1 MSELLRTDTIFGKR
15 ANIVGDISA
24 DLVLESLGKVYIKS
38 RNSAKTLEEVI
49 KSIVFG
55 DVESSGS
62 KAIIVEGLEQLDLT
76 TIKPGQFVYDKLSN
90 ILYLQL
96 EDELIELIN
105 VAPEGTGYVK
115 RSGDTMTGRLTI
127 NVPYGAPLHVN
138 STELVK
144 NLNANYLQG
153 YSADSFARKAKD
165 EIITGKWTF
174 RAPTKFEKNVKMGQ
188 DLIVEG
194 SVGTPAF
201 ASGFGGYGWRMD
213 ADTNTLTVDN
223 LVVRKLMRVYE
234 LVVNRIS
241 ATNGSLWVTNAGKV
255 TKAQKLLVYTKD
267 IITTGKIELDSDLHA
282 LLQATGNNGYFAMF
296 PAANENTV
304 STYSGND
311 LINASGNSMLSI
323 TTFNSEAR
331 AQAYVV
337 RLTGEADIVT
347 YHSQEN
353 DITYYQLTTTFSDQE
368 ESDVYRTYKLYA
380 DDFNFDVV
388 LPVIPRNYYNSF
400 KISEEYR
407 RKYQDAVRNVDDGI
421 SDLYATY
428 TAQAQT
434 EVRTTGGPWP
444 RSGSGFLE
452 PSDVIANM
460 KSYYKYFATGD
471 FYVVKFDDDELPV
484 FKPGDILRC
493 QKWTY
498 GGIKYYDAVVCNY
511 IDTSTYIIQVADS
524 VLDQSTRIT
533 YNDNLEP
540 ELTYGEDVQNTVLYQ
555 RSTRKSI
562 DGSIKGDV
570 EEKDS
575 LVQMGNLWDTQRQN
589 AVYITSTDDAAPYI
603 DVLSGLNR
611 PDFSVLYYLPTYE
624 TLKLYKRNKYL
635 NIGCNNDDVP
645 YTGEYYVQNSAT
657 DAEFAAGK
665 YYYNGTEYNLF
676 IDLSKNRTHVSKL
689 TTITY
694 LASAP
699 NSNTKFF
706 GNTSYASLTT
716 EADQDF
722 ITEDSE
728 STLVREEEIHNMTAN
743 SINTTKVR
751 IGKLDGIIDNHFE
764 DDKQPYGY
772 GLYASNAFLV
782 GEFYLSNGRS
792 LAEISEEAITFAAAV
807 RDGATA
813 SIDILR
819 NDTKAIENR
828 LDIAVKKLKNNV
840 YTRNQ
845 LLSAGITIKENVLGL
860 WGGAIYMFTT
870 YDELY
875 GWSNPTAL
883 FEQGRIK
890 AKFLSVD
897 EAHSNVAIQVPP
909 TSFTINGVYYESND
923 PTTIVEGKNGTVRT
937 FRPKVLRD
945 SENLY
950 FDDGNTMMY
959 VRRFLSEGQLIWL
972 EVTPEGYPIT
982 DGNGNYILNYP
993 AFYLYTDSSTPE
1005 VYDQGII
1012 PGEAEDYFVN
1022 QYTDPLKLWGLE
1034 IDGKGNLGGHTLYW
1048 NAAGKV
1054 VVDGT
1059 IFADQGRI
1067 GGFNLTSN
1075 SLYTRDGTYS
1085 PIYIKSATTYAE
1097 LPNDYMKSWLS
1108 SNTGSQL
1115 IKQQPYIQVTN
1126 RDSTGEFTALLT
1138 SHGLYY
1144 KKDRGVM
1151 TQAPTIAFSLTI
1163 IPFWSN
1169 VTHDWTLLARL
1180 NGNEVFQTAYV
1191 VWDNGIYIISFPGLD
1206 SSSSASD
1213 WYTRA
1218 VMDGELTFQ
1227 VTGHAA
1233 GRTNVDYQGNSQY
1246 GSGSS
1251 TSFKKNYYMFNY
1263 CLMRDNPNYS
1273 YQMQYHSDNGLVD
1286 IIKASLDQIC
1296 CTNENGLNF
1305 NTATMNDNSSPLNT
1319 RLKYGSIIV
1328 KNLTG
1333 FGGYQGSGISKFGLS
1348 SNMFNNTT
1356 GIGTFKNNALII
1368 STSNDS
1374 RKWGGFTLT
1383 AIYSPKL
1390 QDGELGG
1397 TVDDNIYVGDNYAQ
1411 DTQAAYEL
1419 AQQIRSTYDINGTSG
1434 RYYALQSALSLKLAQ
1449 MTSEQAED
1457 QSSDVAMINENIQY
1471 IYDTVSDVSDSD
1483 TLGNLQ
1489 NIQAALNSCYENT
1502 SDAIDGLEAGQTSD
1516 PGDDPGND
1524 DPPVNDHGL
1533 GSYITAWDSVLGSEQ
1548 IRDDHPAW
1556 DFLVYALTR
1565 FDDVVTNIDFT
1576 TIANGPVTSLATYS
1590 DITPKKGWFLGLLL
1604 FSLYPYV
1611 GSVSTS
1617 NINNDMLAIAMNS
1630 YCFKTATDNYMLQ
1643 NYETAYSGML
1653 IGSLVF
1659 AKLMGETNFRD
1670 RYRAFKQTNYTSAF
1684 VKTFRLTPSDTGE
1697 GYIGNTEC
1705 PHGELFFPYAPVL
1718 HCSLGDGSNLM
1729 DRDLNAYTTGKT
1741 LRSTSVGTQAQNDE
1755 DLSWDTV
1762 LDSYDDATGLS
1773 WYTMHRDFMHTNFW
1787 AGDKVVTLI
1796 KQYTSKYPKRYRP
1809 WYYKTNTCNETDNV
1823 DSDTQATRDSNS
1835 YPSGHTGIGWC
1846 YAMTY
1851 ASVDD
1856 LSDTEFNNLFK
1867 RAYQYGQARVVVG
1880 AHWQYCVDLGRIAG
1894 SCSYAYLCANN
1905 AFMDAVDEERYGHS

>member
-213 ADTNTLTVDN
+213 ADTNTLTIDN

-255 TKAQKLLVYTKD
+255 TKAQKLPVYTKD

-311 LINASGNSMLSI
+311 LINASGNNRTGNI

-331 AQAYVV
+331 TQAYVV

-380 DDFNFDVV
+380 DDFNFDVI
-388 LPVIPRNYYNSF
+388 LPIIPRDYYNSF

-407 RKYQDAVRNVDDGI
+407 RKYQDEARNTSDNT
-421 SDLYATY
+421 SDLYAQY
-428 TAQAQT
+428 VAQAQT

-460 KSYYKYFATGD
+460 KSYYKYFATGS

-524 VLDQSTRIT
+524 VLDKSTRIT

-665 YYYNGTEYNLF
+665 YYYNGVEYNLF

-689 TTITY
+689 TTVTY

-699 NSNTKFF
+699 NNNTKFF

-728 STLVREEEIHNMTAN
+728 FTLVREEEIHNMTAN

-764 DDKQPYGY
+764 DDKQPCGY

-897 EAHSNVAIQVPP
+897 EAHSNVAVQVPP

-923 PTTIVEGKNGTVRT
+923 PTTIVEGKSGTVRT

-945 SENLY
+945 AENLY
-950 FDDGNTMMY
+950 FDDGSTMMY

-993 AFYLYTDSSTPE
+993 DFYLYTDSSTPE

-1075 SLYTRDGTYS
+1075 SLYTYDETLNYS
-1085 PIYIKSATTYAE
+1085 PIYINSYSPYSS
-1097 LPNDYMKSWLS
+1097 LNSYMQGWVS
-1108 SNTGSQL
+1108 GSGNQL
-1115 IKQQPYIQVTN
+1115 IKSQPYIQITDK
-1126 RDSTGEFTALLT
+1126 DSTGTTTLSTLLT
-1138 SHGLYY
+1138 SHGLFY
-1144 KKDRGVM
+1144 KAAGGAM
-1151 TQAPTIAFSLTI
+1151 TQAPTIAFSMTL
-1163 IPFWSN
+1163 IPMYS
-1169 VTHDWTLLARL
+1169 TYTEDWTLFARI
-1180 NGNEVFQTAYV
+1180 NGNEIFEEAYV
-1191 VWDNGIYIISFPGLD
+1191 VWEKGVFIISFPGIL
-1206 SSSSASD
+1206 SSQETKT
-1213 WYTRA
+1213 WYTKA
-1218 VMDGELTFQ
+1218 VMDGSLFFQ
-1227 VTGHAA
+1227 ITGHDA
-1233 GRTNVDYQGNSQY
+1233 GKTNVDFR
-1246 GSGSS
+1246 S
-1251 TSFKKNYYMFNY
+1251 TFTDPTGPVYYYFMFNSG
-1263 CLMRDNPNYS
+1263 P
-1273 YQMQYHSDNGLVD
+1273 MQSNRNFRYTMHYHTSGNDLIGIV
-1286 IIKASLDQIC
+1286 KASLDQIC
-1296 CTNENGLNF
+1296 CSDNNGLNF
-1305 NTATMNDNSSPLNT
+1305 NVDTMGSVNLNT
-1319 RLKYGSIIV
+1319 RLKYGSIIT
-1328 KNLTG
+1328 KRLRG
-1333 FGGYQGSGISKFGLS
+1333 FGGGGIRRTGQAENLFDNSDGLA
-1348 SNMFNNTT
+1348 
-1356 GIGTFKNNALII
+1356 TFKNNAIII
-1368 STSNDS
+1368 STSNTE
-1374 RKWGGFTLT
+1374 RQWGGFTLT

-1390 QDGELGG
+1390 EDGEIKDSDGNLYF
-1397 TVDDNIYVGDNYAQ
+1397 DDTYAQ
-1411 DTQAAYEL
+1411 ESQEAHQL
-1419 AQQIRSTYDINGTSG
+1419 AQTIRTTYDINGTSG
-1434 RYYALQSALSLKLAQ
+1434 RYYELQSALTLKLAQ

-1457 QSSDVAMINENIQY
+1457 QAGDIAIINENLQY
-1471 IYDTVSDVSDSD
+1471 IYDTVNGIDESDS
-1483 TLGNLQ
+1483 LGTLQ

-1502 SDAIDGLEAGQTSD
+1502 NDAISNLEAGQGSG

-1533 GSYITAWDSVLGSEQ
+1533 SSYITAWDSVLGSEQ

-1576 TIANGPVTSLATYS
+1576 TIANGPVTSLSTYS

-1684 VKTFRLTPSDTGE
+1684 VKTFSLTPSDTGE
-1697 GYIGNTEC
+1697 GYISDTDC
-1705 PHGELFFPYAPVL
+1705 PHGELFFPYPPTLNNTV
-1718 HCSLGDGSNLM
+1718 GEGSNLM
-1729 DRDLNAYTTGKT
+1729 DRDLNAFYAGQN
-1741 LRSTSVGTQAQNDE
+1741 LRSTSVGTQAQGDE

-1762 LDSYDDATGLS
+1762 LDSYDDSTGLN
-1773 WYTMHRDFMHTNFW
+1773 WYSLHRDFMHTNFW
-1787 AGDKVVTLI
+1787 AGDKVVDLI
-1796 KQYTSKYPKRYRP
+1796 KHYDSKYGDRTRP
-1809 WYYKTNTCNETDNV
+1809 WEYLGDNTV
-1823 DSDTQATRDSNS
+1823 DSDTQTTYGHDS

-1851 ASVDD
+1851 ASVGD
-1856 LSDTEFNNLFK
+1856 LTDTEFNNLFK
-1867 RAYQYGQARVVVG
+1867 RAYQFGQARVVVG